1 MFPLDEQIRIRAR
14 RAGLGLAVL
23 TVLAYVLIVLGA
35 VVRAKGAGLACPDWP
50 LCFGRAVPTFDTGV
64 SLEWGHRVLAAS
76 VTLGLA
82 IITASLIRVPELR
95 RLVGRSLALTWGVL
109 CIQVVLGGLT
119 VLLGLAPWTVTSHLL
134 VGNALCGLLLWTS
147 RDLSEMGRAGL
158 RARGNLPS
166 SVTAA
171 VVLCAVLLVGQVALG
186 GMVSGNFAGLACSAF
201 PSCDGDSFAPAFS
214 GLVGIHVLH
223 RLNAYALALAVVGLV
238 FVTRG
243 TGYVGALARI
253 ALHIVVLQIVVGAV
267 NVIGALPVEVTA
279 LHSAL
284 AAGLVLMTVLIAR
297 EARLA
302 HTASVRDG
310 AAHGQ
315 AMEPV

>member
-1 MFPLDEQIRIRAR
+1 VFPLDEQIRIRAR

-23 TVLAYVLIVLGA
+23 SVLAYALIVLGA

-50 LCFGRAVPTFDTGV
+50 LCFGRAVPTLDARV

-82 IITASLIRVPELR
+82 IITAYLVRVPELR
-95 RLVGRSLALTWGVL
+95 RLAGRSLALTWGLL
-109 CIQVVLGGLT
+109 CVQVVLGGLT

-134 VGNALCGLLLWTS
+134 VGNALCGVLLWTS
-147 RDLSEMGRAGL
+147 RDLSEMGLVRS

-166 SVTAA
+166 SITAA

-201 PSCDGDSFAPAFS
+201 PSCDGDSFAPTFS

-223 RLNAYALALAVVGLV
+223 RLNACALTLALVGLV
-238 FVTRG
+238 FVTRSA
-243 TGYVGALARI
+243 GYVGSLARV
-253 ALHIVVLQIVVGAV
+253 ALHIAVLQIVVGAV
-267 NVIGALPVEVTA
+267 NVIGALPVEITA

-284 AAGLVLMTVLIAR
+284 AAGLFLTTALIAR

-302 HTASVRDG
+302 RTATARDG

>member
-1 MFPLDEQIRIRAR
+1 VFPLDEQTRIRAR

-23 TVLAYVLIVLGA
+23 SVLAYALIVLGA
-35 VVRAKGAGLACPDWP
+35 VVRAKGAGLSCPDWP
-50 LCFGRAVPTFDTGV
+50 LCFGRAVPTFNTRV

-82 IITASLIRVPELR
+82 VISAYLIRVPELR
-95 RLVGRSLALTWGVL
+95 RLVCRSLALTWGVL
-109 CIQVVLGGLT
+109 CVQVVLGGLT

-134 VGNALCGLLLWTS
+134 VGNALCGILLWTS
-147 RDLSEMGRAGL
+147 RDLCEMGLARS
-158 RARGNLPS
+158 RARANLPS
-166 SVTAA
+166 SITAT
-171 VVLCAVLLVGQVALG
+171 VVLCAILLVGQVALG

-201 PSCDGDSFAPAFS
+201 PSCNGDSFAPAFS

-223 RLNAYALALAVVGLV
+223 RLNAYALTLALVALA

-253 ALHIVVLQIVVGAV
+253 ALHIAVLQIVVGAV

-284 AAGLVLMTVLIAR
+284 AAGLVLMTTLIAR

-302 HTASVRDG
+302 HGATVRDE

>member
-14 RAGLGLAVL
+14 RAGQGLAVL
-23 TVLAYVLIVLGA
+23 SVLAYALIVLGA

-50 LCFGRAVPTFDTGV
+50 LCFGRAVPTFDTRV

-82 IITASLIRVPELR
+82 IITAYLIRVPELR
-95 RLVGRSLALTWGVL
+95 RLVGRSLALTWGLL
-109 CIQVVLGGLT
+109 CVQVVLGGLT

-134 VGNALCGLLLWTS
+134 VGNALCGALLWTS
-147 RDLSEMGRAGL
+147 RDLSELGL
-158 RARGNLPS
+158 VRPRVRSNLPS
-166 SVTAA
+166 LITATI
-171 VVLCAVLLVGQVALG
+171 VLCAALLVGQVVLG
-186 GMVSGNFAGLACSAF
+186 GMVSGNFAGLACAAF

-223 RLNAYALALAVVGLV
+223 RLNAYALTLALVGLA
-238 FVTRG
+238 FVTKG
-243 TGYVGALARI
+243 AGYVGALARI

-267 NVIGALPVEVTA
+267 NVIGTLPVEITA

-284 AAGLVLMTVLIAR
+284 AAGLVLTTVLIAR

-302 HTASVRDG
+302 HTATVREG

>member
-1 MFPLDEQIRIRAR
+1 MGLARSRAR
-14 RAGLGLAVL
+14 A
-23 TVLAYVLIVLGA
+23 
-35 VVRAKGAGLACPDWP
+35 
-50 LCFGRAVPTFDTGV
+50 
-64 SLEWGHRVLAAS
+64 
-76 VTLGLA
+76 
-82 IITASLIRVPELR
+82 
-95 RLVGRSLALTWGVL
+95 
-109 CIQVVLGGLT
+109 
-119 VLLGLAPWTVTSHLL
+119 
-134 VGNALCGLLLWTS
+134 
-147 RDLSEMGRAGL
+147 
-158 RARGNLPS
+158 NLPS
-166 SVTAA
+166 SITAT
-171 VVLCAVLLVGQVALG
+171 VVLCAILLVGQVALG

-201 PSCDGDSFAPAFS
+201 PSCNGDSFAPAFS

-223 RLNAYALALAVVGLV
+223 RLNAYALTLALVALA

-253 ALHIVVLQIVVGAV
+253 ALHIAVLQIVVGAV

-284 AAGLVLMTVLIAR
+284 AAGLVLMTTLIAR

-302 HTASVRDG
+302 HGATVRDE